1 MLRPMS
7 DLGDTRS
14 PAPYTLPPPP
24 EGPLPGARA
33 RRVIAV
39 GGGRGGVG
47 KTLLSVNLAVYFA
60 QLGRDVVLCDADP
73 FGSSM
78 HTVLGLV
85 APPVVNPDAADEGQ
99 VEPVATSVPG
109 LRLMP
114 STFDPT
120 TMTQVRPS
128 RASHWLKQIQ
138 SLDVDYVI
146 LHLGAST
153 APATLELF
161 SNADVGICVT
171 APEPLAVESTYRFVR
186 SLYFRAL
193 RRALTKERFKWR
205 LVEKA
210 AAALPP
216 LSGPRELYAELRRYD
231 DAVALL
237 AVQQLGRVT
246 PRLVV
251 GQTRLKSDLDLG
263 PSMTV
268 IAERFLGI
276 SFDYLGH
283 IEQDDAVWLTVR
295 RQKPLLVDSP
305 ASKSA
310 RNIER
315 VARRLLALLASQ
327 TSRAHQLGMGP
338 AAVYSGLPG
347 GAYSAPGG
355 APSLPGGSYSSTSG
369 PGSYAPP
376 SYGPSSYAP
385 PSYGPSVYGPPSY
398 GPSSYGPPSYGA
410 GSGRGSVPPP
420 AGELTEGA
428 RTSRPP
434 DLRSSSWIDPPST
447 LYDVLGVARSAPDD
461 EIRRAYKRQR
471 EIFRE
476 GGLPTVSVV
485 SPDVLRKELA
495 RIEEAHDT
503 LLDMV
508 RRRAYDLSTFPDD
521 APEIVPAR
529 TQSASQMAE
538 LAMMQAELARE
549 INAETQFT
557 GALLRKVRESQG
569 IDVADI
575 ARVTKISNAHIL
587 AIENESPADLPASV
601 YVQGFVQQIAR
612 FLKLDPAQVQKTYM
626 RRLRDAVGRSVR
638 G

>member
-1 MLRPMS
+1 MLRAMS
-7 DLGDTRS
+7 DFGETRN
-14 PAPYTLPPPP
+14 PPPYTLPPPP
-24 EGPLPGARA
+24 EGPGAGTRT

-60 QLGRDVVLCDADP
+60 QLGREVVLCDADP

-85 APPVVNPDAADEGQ
+85 APPVVGPDAADEGA

-114 STFDPT
+114 TEIDPT
-120 TMTQVRPS
+120 TMTHVRPS
-128 RASHWLKQIQ
+128 RAAHWFRQIQ
-138 SLDVDYVI
+138 SLGADYVI

-153 APATLELF
+153 ASATLELF
-161 SNADVGICVT
+161 SNADVSICVT

-216 LSGPRELYAELRRYD
+216 LAGPRELCAELKRYD
-231 DAVALL
+231 DAVAIL
-237 AVQQLGRVT
+237 AAQQLEHVC

-263 PSMTV
+263 HSMTV
-268 IAERFLGI
+268 VAERFLGL

-315 VARRLLALLASQ
+315 VARRILAMLA
-327 TSRAHQLGMGP
+327 
-338 AAVYSGLPG
+338 
-347 GAYSAPGG
+347 
-355 APSLPGGSYSSTSG
+355 APSARAFPMRSLPQHEGD
-369 PGSYAPP
+369 AP
-376 SYGPSSYAP
+376 
-385 PSYGPSVYGPPSY
+385 
-398 GPSSYGPPSYGA
+398 
-410 GSGRGSVPPP
+410 
-420 AGELTEGA
+420 
-428 RTSRPP
+428 TSRPSRP
-434 DLRSSSWIDPPST
+434 PADPRVYRIDPPST
-447 LYDVLGVARSAPDD
+447 LYDVLGVARTATDD

-485 SPDVLRKELA
+485 APDVLRKELA

-538 LAMMQAELARE
+538 LLMLQAELARE
-549 INAETQFT
+549 INAETQFS

-569 IDVADI
+569 VEIPDI
-575 ARVTKISNAHIL
+575 ARVTKISTAHLL
-587 AIENESPADLPASV
+587 AIENESPGDLPAPV

-612 FLKLDPAQVQKTYM
+612 FLKLDPAQVAKTYM
-626 RRLRDAVGRSVR
+626 RRLREAGSRPSR
-638 G
+638 GG

>member
-1 MLRPMS
+1 MLRAMS
-7 DLGDTRS
+7 DFGETRS
-14 PAPYTLPPPP
+14 PLPYTLPPPP
-24 EGPLPGARA
+24 EGPGAGARV

-85 APPVVNPDAADEGQ
+85 APPIVDPDAADEGR

-114 STFDPT
+114 TELDPT

-128 RASHWLKQIQ
+128 RAAHWFRQIQ
-138 SLDVDYVI
+138 SLDADYVI

-153 APATLELF
+153 ASATLELF
-161 SNADVGICVT
+161 SNAHVGICVT
-171 APEPLAVESTYRFVR
+171 APEPLAVEATYRFVR
-186 SLYFRAL
+186 SLYFRSL

-210 AAALPP
+210 AKALPP
-216 LSGPRELYAELRRYD
+216 LAGPRELVAELRRYD

-237 AVQQLGRVT
+237 AAQHQGHVC

-263 PSMTV
+263 HSMTV
-268 IAERFLGI
+268 IAERFLGL

-315 VARRLLALLASQ
+315 VARRILAMLA
-327 TSRAHQLGMGP
+327 
-338 AAVYSGLPG
+338 
-347 GAYSAPGG
+347 
-355 APSLPGGSYSSTSG
+355 APSARAFPAWSLPAHAEQERS
-369 PGSYAPP
+369 
-376 SYGPSSYAP
+376 
-385 PSYGPSVYGPPSY
+385 
-398 GPSSYGPPSYGA
+398 
-410 GSGRGSVPPP
+410 
-420 AGELTEGA
+420 
-428 RTSRPP
+428 SRPP
-434 DLRSSSWIDPPST
+434 DADSRGFRIDPPAT
-447 LYDVLGVARSAPDD
+447 LYDVLGVARTGTDD

-485 SPDVLRKELA
+485 APDVLRRELA

-529 TQSASQMAE
+529 TQSAAQMAE
-538 LAMMQAELARE
+538 LMMLQAELARE
-549 INAETQFT
+549 INAETQFSGT
-557 GALLRKVRESQG
+557 LLRKVREAQG
-569 IDVADI
+569 VEIPDI
-575 ARVTKISNAHIL
+575 ARVTKISTAHIQ
-587 AIENESPADLPASV
+587 AIENEVQGDLPAPV

-612 FLKLDPAQVQKTYM
+612 FLKLDPAQVSKTYM
-626 RRLRDAVGRSVR
+626 RRLREAGTRSGR
-638 G
+638 GA

>member
-1 MLRPMS
+1 MS
-7 DLGDTRS
+7 DFGDSR
-14 PAPYTLPPPP
+14 TLPQYSAYPPPP
-24 EGPLPGARA
+24 ETPGLGARV

-60 QLGRDVVLCDADP
+60 QLGREVVLCDADP

-78 HTVLGLV
+78 HTILGLV
-85 APPVVNPDAADEGQ
+85 APPVVNPDAMEEGS

-109 LRLMP
+109 MRLMP
-114 STFDPT
+114 SMFDPT

-128 RASHWLKQIQ
+128 RASHWFRQIQ

-146 LHLGAST
+146 LHLGPST
-153 APATLELF
+153 TSATLELF

-216 LSGPRELYAELRRYD
+216 LAGPRELIVELRRYD

-237 AVQQLGRVT
+237 AAQQLGRVT

-263 PSMTV
+263 HSMTV
-268 IAERFLGI
+268 IGERFLGI

-295 RQKPLLVDSP
+295 RQKPLLIDSP

-315 VARRLLALLASQ
+315 VARRILAMLAAQS
-327 TSRAHQLGMGP
+327 TRALVPRTTLPEVLSTDSSRP
-338 AAVYSGLPG
+338 
-347 GAYSAPGG
+347 
-355 APSLPGGSYSSTSG
+355 
-369 PGSYAPP
+369 
-376 SYGPSSYAP
+376 
-385 PSYGPSVYGPPSY
+385 
-398 GPSSYGPPSYGA
+398 
-410 GSGRGSVPPP
+410 
-420 AGELTEGA
+420 
-428 RTSRPP
+428 SRPP
-434 DLRSSSWIDPPST
+434 DPRAFKTDPPAT
-447 LYDVLGVARSAPDD
+447 LYDVLGVARTSTDD

-495 RIEEAHDT
+495 RIEEGHDT

-521 APEIVPAR
+521 APEVLPAR

-538 LAMMQAELARE
+538 LMAMQAELSRE
-549 INAETQFT
+549 INAETQFS
-557 GALLRKVRESQG
+557 GPLLRKVRESQG
-569 IDVADI
+569 VEIPDI
-575 ARVTKISNAHIL
+575 ARVTKISNAHIA
-587 AIENESPADLPASV
+587 AIENEAPADLPAPV

-612 FLKLDPAQVQKTYM
+612 FLKLDPGQVTKTYM
-626 RRLRDAVGRSVR
+626 RRLRESGVRAVR
-638 G
+638 GS

>member
-1 MLRPMS
+1 MLPPMS
-7 DLGDTRS
+7 DFGDARS
-14 PAPYTLPPPP
+14 PLPYTLPPPP
-24 EGPLPGARA
+24 EGQGIGTRV

-85 APPVVNPDAADEGQ
+85 APPLVNPDAAEEGAAL
-99 VEPVATSVPG
+99 PVATSVPG

-114 STFDPT
+114 SMFDPT
-120 TMTQVRPS
+120 TMTQVRPT
-128 RASHWLKQIQ
+128 RASHWFRQIQ

-153 APATLELF
+153 TSATLELF
-161 SNADVGICVT
+161 SNSDVGICVT

-193 RRALTKERFKWR
+193 RRALTKERFKWK

-216 LSGPRELYAELRRYD
+216 LAGPRELIVELRRYD
-231 DAVALL
+231 DAVAL
-237 AVQQLGRVT
+237 AAAQQLGRVT

-263 PSMTV
+263 HSMTV
-268 IAERFLGI
+268 IGERFLGI
-276 SFDYLGH
+276 AFDYLGH

-295 RQKPLLVDSP
+295 RMKPLLIDSP

-315 VARRLLALLASQ
+315 VARRILAMLAAQATRGLLPRHAEPVEDDLF
-327 TSRAHQLGMGP
+327 TRP
-338 AAVYSGLPG
+338 
-347 GAYSAPGG
+347 
-355 APSLPGGSYSSTSG
+355 
-369 PGSYAPP
+369 
-376 SYGPSSYAP
+376 
-385 PSYGPSVYGPPSY
+385 
-398 GPSSYGPPSYGA
+398 
-410 GSGRGSVPPP
+410 
-420 AGELTEGA
+420 
-428 RTSRPP
+428 SRPP
-434 DLRSSSWIDPPST
+434 DPRDFKIDPPAT
-447 LYDVLGVARSAPDD
+447 LYDVLGVARTSTDD

-485 SPDVLRKELA
+485 SPTVLRKELA

-521 APEIVPAR
+521 APEVVPAR

-538 LAMMQAELARE
+538 LMMMQAELGRE

-569 IDVADI
+569 VEIPDI
-575 ARVTKISNAHIL
+575 GRVTKISNAHIL
-587 AIENESPADLPASV
+587 AIENESPADLPAAV

-612 FLKLDPAQVQKTYM
+612 FLKLDPAQVTKTYM
-626 RRLRDAVGRSVR
+626 RRLRDAGSRTVR
-638 G
+638 GS

>member
-1 MLRPMS
+1 MS
-7 DLGDTRS
+7 DFGETRN
-14 PAPYTLPPPP
+14 PPPYTLPPPP
-24 EGPLPGARA
+24 DNPGVGARV

-60 QLGRDVVLCDADP
+60 QLGREVVLCDADP

-78 HTVLGLV
+78 FTVLGLV
-85 APPVVNPDAADEGQ
+85 APPVVSPDAAEEGA
-99 VEPVATSVPG
+99 VEPVTTSVPG

-114 STFDPT
+114 VAIDTT

-128 RASHWLKQIQ
+128 RAAHWFRQIQ
-138 SLDVDYVI
+138 SLNVDYVI

-153 APATLELF
+153 TPATLEMF

-210 AAALPP
+210 AAGLAP
-216 LSGPRELYAELRRYD
+216 LAGPRELIAELRRFD

-237 AVQQLGRVT
+237 AAHQLNSVS

-268 IAERFLGI
+268 IGERFLGV

-295 RQKPLLVDSP
+295 RQKPLLIDSP

-315 VARRLLALLASQ
+315 VARRILAYLA
-327 TSRAHQLGMGP
+327 
-338 AAVYSGLPG
+338 
-347 GAYSAPGG
+347 APGG
-355 APSLPGGSYSSTSG
+355 RLLAMRTLPDMDEMAKSRASADARFLSMD
-369 PGSYAPP
+369 
-376 SYGPSSYAP
+376 
-385 PSYGPSVYGPPSY
+385 
-398 GPSSYGPPSYGA
+398 
-410 GSGRGSVPPP
+410 PP
-420 AGELTEGA
+420 A
-428 RTSRPP
+428 
-434 DLRSSSWIDPPST
+434 T
-447 LYDVLGVARSAPDD
+447 LYDVLGVARTATDD

-485 SPDVLRKELA
+485 APDVLRKELA

-521 APEIVPAR
+521 APEVVPTR
-529 TQSASQMAE
+529 TRNASQLAE
-538 LAMMQAELARE
+538 LAMMQAELSRE
-549 INAETQFT
+549 INAETQFS

-569 IDVADI
+569 VEISDI
-575 ARVTKISNAHIL
+575 ARVTKISNTHIA
-587 AIENESPADLPASV
+587 AIENEAPADLPAPV

-612 FLKLDPAQVQKTYM
+612 FLKLDPAQVTKTYM
-626 RRLRDAVGRSVR
+626 RRLREGTARPLR
-638 G
+638 GS

>member
-1 MLRPMS
+1 MLGAMS
-7 DLGDTRS
+7 DHRETRN
-14 PAPYTLPPPP
+14 PPPYNLPPPP
-24 EGPLPGARA
+24 EGPGVGSRL

-60 QLGRDVVLCDADP
+60 QLGREVVLCDVDP

-85 APPVVNPDAADEGQ
+85 SAPIVGADAAEEGA

-114 STFDPT
+114 IETDPT
-120 TMTQVRPS
+120 TTTGVRPS
-128 RASHWLKQIQ
+128 RAAHWFRQIQ
-138 SLDVDYVI
+138 SLRADYVI
-146 LHLGAST
+146 LHLGASN
-153 APATLELF
+153 ASATLELF

-171 APEPLAVESTYRFVR
+171 APEPLAVESTYRFMR
-186 SLYFRAL
+186 ALYFRAL
-193 RRALTKERFKWR
+193 RRALSKERFKWR

-210 AAALPP
+210 AGALPA
-216 LSGPRELYAELRRYD
+216 LAGPRELISELRRYD
-231 DAVALL
+231 DAIAIL
-237 AVQQLGRVT
+237 AAQQLDRVK
-246 PRLVV
+246 PCLVV

-263 PSMTV
+263 HAMIV
-268 IAERFLGI
+268 VAERFLGL

-283 IEQDDAVWLTVR
+283 VEQDDAVWLTVR

-315 VARRLLALLASQ
+315 VARRILAMLAAPTARTFSSFRLPHE
-327 TSRAHQLGMGP
+327 TEGVAPSRAE
-338 AAVYSGLPG
+338 
-347 GAYSAPGG
+347 AP
-355 APSLPGGSYSSTSG
+355 
-369 PGSYAPP
+369 
-376 SYGPSSYAP
+376 
-385 PSYGPSVYGPPSY
+385 
-398 GPSSYGPPSYGA
+398 
-410 GSGRGSVPPP
+410 
-420 AGELTEGA
+420 
-428 RTSRPP
+428 
-434 DLRSSSWIDPPST
+434 DPRAFRVDAPST
-447 LYDVLGVARSAPDD
+447 LYDVLGVARTAQDD

-485 SPDVLRKELA
+485 TPDMLRRELA

-529 TQSASQMAE
+529 TASAAE
-538 LAMMQAELARE
+538 LAELSMLQAELARE
-549 INAETQFT
+549 INPETQFS

-569 IDVADI
+569 VEIPDI
-575 ARVTKISNAHIL
+575 ARVTKISTAHIL
-587 AIENESPADLPASV
+587 AIENEAPGDLPAPV

-612 FLKLDPAQVQKTYM
+612 FLKLDPTQVSKTYM
-626 RRLRDAVGRSVR
+626 RRLREAGARPGR
-638 G
+638 GA

>member
-1 MLRPMS
+1 MLPAMS
-7 DLGDTRS
+7 DFGETRN
-14 PAPYTLPPPP
+14 PLPYTLPPPP
-24 EGPLPGARA
+24 EGPGTGARV

-85 APPVVNPDAADEGQ
+85 APPVVSPEAADEGN

-114 STFDPT
+114 TEIDPT

-128 RASHWLKQIQ
+128 RAAHWFRQIQ
-138 SLDVDYVI
+138 SLGADYVI

-153 APATLELF
+153 ASSTLELF

-210 AAALPP
+210 ASALPP
-216 LSGPRELYAELRRYD
+216 LAGPRELIAELKRYD

-237 AVQQLGRVT
+237 AAQQLDHVC

-263 PSMTV
+263 HSMTV
-268 IAERFLGI
+268 IAERFLGL

-315 VARRLLALLASQ
+315 VARRILAMLA
-327 TSRAHQLGMGP
+327 
-338 AAVYSGLPG
+338 
-347 GAYSAPGG
+347 
-355 APSLPGGSYSSTSG
+355 APSARAFPSLRLPQ
-369 PGSYAPP
+369 AADD
-376 SYGPSSYAP
+376 GPSSRP
-385 PSYGPSVYGPPSY
+385 
-398 GPSSYGPPSYGA
+398 
-410 GSGRGSVPPP
+410 
-420 AGELTEGA
+420 
-428 RTSRPP
+428 SRPP
-434 DLRSSSWIDPPST
+434 DPRAWRIDPPAT
-447 LYDVLGVARSAPDD
+447 LYEVLGVARTAQDD

-476 GGLPTVSVV
+476 GGLPSVSVV
-485 SPDVLRKELA
+485 SPDVLRRELA

-529 TQSASQMAE
+529 TQSPSRMAE
-538 LAMMQAELARE
+538 LMMLQAELARE
-549 INAETQFT
+549 INAETQFS

-569 IDVADI
+569 VEIPDI
-575 ARVTKISNAHIL
+575 ARVTKISTTHIQ
-587 AIENESPADLPASV
+587 AIENEAPGDLPAPV

-612 FLKLDPAQVQKTYM
+612 FLKLDPAQVAKTYM
-626 RRLRDAVGRSVR
+626 RRQREAGSRPGR
-638 G
+638 GA

>member
-1 MLRPMS
+1 MS
-7 DLGDTRS
+7 DFGETRN
-14 PAPYTLPPPP
+14 PPPYNLPPPP
-24 EGPLPGARA
+24 EGPGVSARA

-60 QLGRDVVLCDADP
+60 QLGREVVLCDADP

-85 APPVVNPDAADEGQ
+85 APPVVGPDAADEGA

-114 STFDPT
+114 NELDPT
-120 TMTQVRPS
+120 TRTQVRPS
-128 RASHWLKQIQ
+128 RAAHWFRQIQ
-138 SLDVDYVI
+138 SLSADYVI

-153 APATLELF
+153 ASSTLELF
-161 SNADVGICVT
+161 SHADVGICVT
-171 APEPLAVESTYRFVR
+171 APEPLAVESTYRFLR

-210 AAALPP
+210 ATALPP
-216 LSGPRELYAELRRYD
+216 LAGPRELIAELKRYD

-237 AVQQLGRVT
+237 AAQQLDRVN
-246 PRLVV
+246 PCLVV

-263 PSMTV
+263 HSMMV
-268 IAERFLGI
+268 VAERFLGLT
-276 SFDYLGH
+276 FDYLGH

-315 VARRLLALLASQ
+315 VARRILAMLA
-327 TSRAHQLGMGP
+327 
-338 AAVYSGLPG
+338 
-347 GAYSAPGG
+347 
-355 APSLPGGSYSSTSG
+355 APSARALSPYRLPE
-369 PGSYAPP
+369 PGD
-376 SYGPSSYAP
+376 
-385 PSYGPSVYGPPSY
+385 GPPSRA
-398 GPSSYGPPSYGA
+398 PEA
-410 GSGRGSVPPP
+410 
-420 AGELTEGA
+420 
-428 RTSRPP
+428 P
-434 DLRSSSWIDPPST
+434 DPRAYRIDPPAT
-447 LYDVLGVARSAPDD
+447 LYDVLGVARTAQDD

-485 SPDVLRKELA
+485 APDALRRELA

-529 TQSASQMAE
+529 TQSAAQMAE
-538 LAMMQAELARE
+538 LVMLQAELARE
-549 INAETQFT
+549 INAETQFS

-569 IDVADI
+569 VEIPDI
-575 ARVTKISNAHIL
+575 ARVTKISTAHIQ
-587 AIENESPADLPASV
+587 AIEGEAPGDLPAPV

-612 FLKLDPAQVQKTYM
+612 FLKLDPAQVAKTYM
-626 RRLRDAVGRSVR
+626 RRLREAGSRPGR
-638 G
+638 GA

>member
-1 MLRPMS
+1 MLRAMS
-7 DLGDTRS
+7 DFGETRN
-14 PAPYTLPPPP
+14 PPPYTLPPPP
-24 EGPLPGARA
+24 EGPGLGART

-85 APPVVNPDAADEGQ
+85 EPPVVGPDAADEGT
-99 VEPVATSVPG
+99 VEPIATSVPG

-114 STFDPT
+114 TELDPT
-120 TMTQVRPS
+120 TMTQKRPS
-128 RASHWLKQIQ
+128 RAAHWFRQIQ

-153 APATLELF
+153 ASATLELF

-171 APEPLAVESTYRFVR
+171 APEPLAVEATYRFVR

-210 AAALPP
+210 ASRLPP
-216 LSGPRELYAELRRYD
+216 LAGPRELIAELRRYD
-231 DAVALL
+231 DAIALL
-237 AVQQLGRVT
+237 AAQQLDHVR
-246 PRLVV
+246 PCLVV

-263 PSMTV
+263 HSMTV
-268 IAERFLGI
+268 IAERFLGL

-315 VARRLLALLASQ
+315 VARRILALLA
-327 TSRAHQLGMGP
+327 
-338 AAVYSGLPG
+338 
-347 GAYSAPGG
+347 
-355 APSLPGGSYSSTSG
+355 APSARAFGQRSLPQPVQQERTSML
-369 PGSYAPP
+369 PEP
-376 SYGPSSYAP
+376 
-385 PSYGPSVYGPPSY
+385 
-398 GPSSYGPPSYGA
+398 
-410 GSGRGSVPPP
+410 
-420 AGELTEGA
+420 EGA
-428 RTSRPP
+428 RYR
-434 DLRSSSWIDPPST
+434 IDPPAT
-447 LYDVLGVARSAPDD
+447 LYDVLGVARTAADD

-485 SPDVLRKELA
+485 YPDVLRRELA

-521 APEIVPAR
+521 APEVLPAR
-529 TQSASQMAE
+529 TQSPSEMAE
-538 LAMMQAELARE
+538 LAMLQAELARE
-549 INAETQFT
+549 INAETQFS
-557 GALLRKVRESQG
+557 GALLRKVRQSQG
-569 IDVADI
+569 VEIPDI
-575 ARVTKISNAHIL
+575 ARVTKISTAHIQ
-587 AIENESPADLPASV
+587 AIEGESPADLPAPV

-612 FLKLDPAQVQKTYM
+612 FLKLDPAQVSKTYM
-626 RRLRDAVGRSVR
+626 RRLREAGTRAGR
-638 G
+638 GA

>member
-1 MLRPMS
+1 MS
-7 DLGDTRS
+7 DFGESRPPL
-14 PAPYTLPPPP
+14 PYTLPPPP
-24 EGPLPGARA
+24 EGPGIGARA

-85 APPVVNPDAADEGQ
+85 APPMVSPDAAEEGTAL
-99 VEPVATSVPG
+99 PVQTSVPG

-114 STFDPT
+114 SMFDPT
-120 TMTQVRPS
+120 TFTQVRPT
-128 RASHWLKQIQ
+128 RASHWLRQIQ

-153 APATLELF
+153 ASATLELF

-193 RRALTKERFKWR
+193 RRSLTKERFKWK

-216 LSGPRELYAELRRYD
+216 LSGPRELIAELRRYD
-231 DAVALL
+231 DAVAL
-237 AVQQLGRVT
+237 AAAQQLGRVT
-246 PRLVV
+246 PRLVM

-263 PSMTV
+263 HAMTV
-268 IAERFLGI
+268 IGERFLGI

-295 RQKPLLVDSP
+295 RQKPLLIDSP

-315 VARRLLALLASQ
+315 VARRILAMLAAQS
-327 TSRAHQLGMGP
+327 TRALTPRNAEPELGPWGRDTEIEPLSRP
-338 AAVYSGLPG
+338 
-347 GAYSAPGG
+347 
-355 APSLPGGSYSSTSG
+355 
-369 PGSYAPP
+369 
-376 SYGPSSYAP
+376 
-385 PSYGPSVYGPPSY
+385 
-398 GPSSYGPPSYGA
+398 
-410 GSGRGSVPPP
+410 
-420 AGELTEGA
+420 
-428 RTSRPP
+428 SRPP
-434 DLRSSSWIDPPST
+434 DPRDFKIDPPAT
-447 LYDVLGVARSAPDD
+447 LYDVLGVARTATDD

-485 SPDVLRKELA
+485 SPQVLRKELA

-521 APEIVPAR
+521 APEVLPAR
-529 TQSASQMAE
+529 TQSPSQMAE
-538 LAMMQAELARE
+538 LMMMQAELSRE

-575 ARVTKISNAHIL
+575 GRVTKISNAHIL
-587 AIENESPADLPASV
+587 AIENESPADLPAPV

-612 FLKLDPAQVQKTYM
+612 FLKLDPAQVSKTYM
-626 RRLRDAVGRSVR
+626 RRLREAGGRTVR
-638 G
+638 GG